1 MQPQPA
7 LGIVADDLTGA
18 NDTLVQFAE
27 AGFNARLSLAA
38 GETSTVATAPPS
50 ATAYIT
56 DSRALDA
63 AAARSRTGEAVKN
76 LSRAGINRLY
86 VKIDSTMRGSIAGQ
100 VAGALDAWGE
110 THSDPFAVV
119 CPAYPAMG
127 RVVDGGQLLVH
138 GRPVESSPAGTDP
151 VTPVHTSTMTRLLP
165 GATSVPR
172 LSEIPPEKRA
182 QTLISA
188 ARETAVVVVDAVTQS
203 DLDVIATILQE
214 IGPRAVPVG
223 SAGLAGALA
232 ALSAVQ
238 GADKPAAVQG
248 PAAGRTLVVVSSL
261 HDASHEQVRVLTD
274 GTPRQELLIL
284 QPSMENLRS
293 AATAQAWLE
302 TMLPLPSLSS
312 TVLMVSPP
320 RADAGEKEQ
329 LDGTSRGD
337 AVAGGLAALTI
348 TLMENYEFS
357 NLVLI
362 GGDGARAVLH
372 ACGAESVTVTGAIE
386 EGVPL
391 GVVNGGRVDGLRA
404 VTKAGGF
411 GEPETLVDILK
422 AITSH
427 TPHPTEA
434 SS

>member
-27 AGFNARLSLAA
+27 AGFNARLSLAAGARLSLAA

-100 VAGALDAWGE
+100 MAGALDAWGE

-232 ALSAVQ
+232 ALSAV
-238 GADKPAAVQG
+238 
-248 PAAGRTLVVVSSL
+248 
-261 HDASHEQVRVLTD
+261 
-274 GTPRQELLIL
+274 
-284 QPSMENLRS
+284 
-293 AATAQAWLE
+293 
-302 TMLPLPSLSS
+302 
-312 TVLMVSPP
+312 
-320 RADAGEKEQ
+320 
-329 LDGTSRGD
+329 
-337 AVAGGLAALTI
+337 
-348 TLMENYEFS
+348 
-357 NLVLI
+357 
-362 GGDGARAVLH
+362 
-372 ACGAESVTVTGAIE
+372 
-386 EGVPL
+386 
-391 GVVNGGRVDGLRA
+391 
-404 VTKAGGF
+404 
-411 GEPETLVDILK
+411 
-422 AITSH
+422 
-427 TPHPTEA
+427 
-434 SS
+434 

>member
-27 AGFNARLSLAA
+27 AGFNARLSLA
-38 GETSTVATAPPS
+38 GRETSAIATAPPS

-76 LSRAGINRLY
+76 LSGAGINRLY

-151 VTPVHTSTMTRLLP
+151 VTPVLTSAMIRLLP

-172 LSEIPPEKRA
+172 LSAIPPEERA

-188 ARETAVVVVDAVTQS
+188 AKVNAVVVVDAVTQS
-203 DLDVIATILQE
+203 DLDVLTTVLQE

-232 ALSAVQ
+232 AQYAAK
-238 GADKPAAVQG
+238 GAEKPAAVQG
-248 PAAGRTLVVVSSL
+248 PSTGRTLVVVSSL
-261 HDASHEQVRVLTD
+261 HDASHEQVRMLTD
-274 GTPRQELLIL
+274 GTPHHKLLTL
-284 QPSMENLRS
+284 QPSMDNLRS
-293 AATAQAWLE
+293 AATAKAWLE
-302 TMLPLPSLSS
+302 TVLPHNLPS

-320 RADAGEKEQ
+320 RTDAGEKEQ
-329 LDGTSRGD
+329 LPGTSRGE
-337 AVAGGLAALTI
+337 AVAGGLAALT
-348 TLMENYEFS
+348 TALMENHEFS

-372 ACGAESVTVTGAIE
+372 ACGAESVTVTGTIE

-411 GEPETLVDILK
+411 GKPETLVDILK
-422 AITSH
+422 AITPH